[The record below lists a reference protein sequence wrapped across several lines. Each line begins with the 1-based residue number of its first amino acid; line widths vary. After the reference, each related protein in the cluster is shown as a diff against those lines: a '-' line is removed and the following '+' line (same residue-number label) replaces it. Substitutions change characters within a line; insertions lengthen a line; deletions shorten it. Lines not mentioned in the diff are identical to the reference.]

1 MAGDRFARLGAPPQP
16 MQAALRGYLVRH
28 LTATRCEDSLN
39 ATDPVWFFNGK
50 LTGQTAIAPISEDES
65 KPAKREGKAEISRAP
80 DLAGFDELASQTNA
94 LIWKDPPAAG
104 IRRVGSL
111 DFKDPD
117 AADMEEVLAKLRDWK
132 GSAEQDAVEVF
143 HRKAAFY
150 FSLLQWSLPRMGK
163 VNSFRPE
170 ILSEL
175 IVTLEDTAILD
186 AWPSDWLSEANK
198 PEPVRAYTNSQNEI
212 VPLLDKAQAML
223 HSSVSALQVYGK
235 LALLDH

>member
-1 MAGDRFARLGAPPQP
+1 
-16 MQAALRGYLVRH
+16 
-28 LTATRCEDSLN
+28 
-39 ATDPVWFFNGK
+39 
-50 LTGQTAIAPISEDES
+50 
-65 KPAKREGKAEISRAP
+65 
-80 DLAGFDELASQTNA
+80 
-94 LIWKDPPAAG
+94 
-104 IRRVGSL
+104 
-111 DFKDPD
+111 
-117 AADMEEVLAKLRDWK
+117 
-132 GSAEQDAVEVF
+132 
-143 HRKAAFY
+143 
-150 FSLLQWSLPRMGK
+150 MGK

-170 ILSEL
+170 ILSGL

>member
-1 MAGDRFARLGAPPQP
+1 M
-16 MQAALRGYLVRH
+16 
-28 LTATRCEDSLN
+28 
-39 ATDPVWFFNGK
+39 
-50 LTGQTAIAPISEDES
+50 
-65 KPAKREGKAEISRAP
+65 
-80 DLAGFDELASQTNA
+80 
-94 LIWKDPPAAG
+94 
-104 IRRVGSL
+104 GSL